1 MKPITVCLACSF
13 LLLQYV
19 KAQDSLKSGQTQTH
33 QALLARIAF
42 SETQYMNVHIMNI
55 KDSAVFVY
63 QKASGKPDPF
73 HTTNIYNESSW
84 DSYNYRFIESI
95 KVRNK
100 KLRSWLLPVSIVGGI
115 VAGVIIG
122 KNSGSNKGDING
134 QINNVG
140 IVFLGGLLGGAA
152 GTLTGL
158 ALSGAFEKKY
168 MINGDWK
175 SFEEMK
181 RSLNY

>member
-1 MKPITVCLACSF
+1 MKPVIICIACSC
-13 LLLQYV
+13 LLLQNIIS
-19 KAQDSLKSGQTQTH
+19 QDSLKSGQAKTH
-33 QALLARIAF
+33 RALLARITF
-42 SETQYMNVHIMNI
+42 SETQSMKVHIMNI

-73 HTTNIYNESSW
+73 HKVNIYNEAGW
-84 DSYNYRFIESI
+84 DSYNYRFIESV

-100 KLRSWLLPVSIVGGI
+100 KLRSWLLPVAIVGGF
-115 VAGVIIG
+115 VAGALIGYASAKDDGVNGLENQGAGIIIG
-122 KNSGSNKGDING
+122 
-134 QINNVG
+134 G
-140 IVFLGGLLGGAA
+140 IVGGGA

-158 ALSGAFEKKY
+158 LICNAYEKKY

-181 RSLNY
+181 RSMNY